1 MATLDLMRVGGRN
14 SRWESAVAF
23 EYNYFLA
30 KLSVFTKFNRVSPLQ
45 VEIEIARENLT
56 DYLLVFLFYF

>member
-30 KLSVFTKFNRVSPLQ
+30 KLSVFTKFNRVSRRKSKLKSL
-45 VEIEIARENLT
+45 EKI
-56 DYLLVFLFYF
+56 